1 VAHDVFICHS
11 SEDKTLANAA
21 CAKLEAAGIRCWIAP
36 RDPLPGI
43 PYGRQ
48 LVSAIETSGII
59 LLIFSGHANR
69 SEHILRELELASD
82 RGKIVVPY
90 RIEDVKPT
98 GDLEY
103 YIRNVHWLDAMT
115 EPVETRLDELVGLVG
130 KVLATVPG
138 HTTPSAPAPLP
149 AAAPVAARERKPAAG
164 RGGLIA
170 GVIGLVAALAFGAYA
185 YVSGSHKNASAPVA
199 PPTTAAVAAQATAKP
214 APAAPSAAAKP
225 PAAAPAPAAAPTA
238 RIVYVE
244 KPAAP
249 APAAKP
255 SVHIVET
262 AKPVATA
269 PPATIAATPA
279 AAAPA
284 AVAVAPAAAPAAAQ
298 SSDFDS
304 DLRRLL
310 SAASTHFADVKGT
323 PRTIRGE
330 QQYAYTAGVAGLDFC
345 FIHQNAAGVLASTSC
360 RIYNGPDPDVAQ
372 TAYKKYAG
380 LIGAFASASGGTARE
395 RPRPAGGGFV
405 TGYTTGAG
413 RVRVVLFTNDGQSNV
428 SLWGDA
434 PP

>member
-59 LLIFSGHANR
+59 LLIFSGNANR

-115 EPVETRLDELVGLVG
+115 GPVEARLDELVVLVSR
-130 KVLATVPG
+130 VLETVPG
-138 HTTPSAPAPLP
+138 RAMPATPATPIIESAVA
-149 AAAPVAARERKPAAG
+149 AAAPSPAASQRAAG
-164 RGGLIA
+164 RGGMIFGA
-170 GVIGLVAALAFGAYA
+170 IGLVVALAAGAFAYA
-185 YVSGSHKNASAPVA
+185 TMNSHSAAIAPPPATAAPTAAAVATVA
-199 PPTTAAVAAQATAKP
+199 PKPVAAVAAP
-214 APAAPSAAAKP
+214 VHPAAE
-225 PAAAPAPAAAPTA
+225 PTA

-244 KPAAP
+244 KPAAA

-255 SVHIVET
+255 SAHVAVAEV
-262 AKPVATA
+262 AKPAAPVVHEAVATSAPVALA
-269 PPATIAATPA
+269 PPPA
-279 AAAPA
+279 AA
-284 AVAVAPAAAPAAAQ
+284 VAQSAGGDSELRGLLTAAAG
-298 SSDFDS
+298 
-304 DLRRLL
+304 
-310 SAASTHFADVKGT
+310 HFADVKG
-323 PRTIRGE
+323 RERDVRGE
-330 QQYAYTAGVAGLDFC
+330 SEYVMRGGVSGLTNCVIHPDKSGALTSSSCRVYLGDDADAAQSAYAAWSAKLNTLATAAGTATAVHPRKDGEATWYTA
-345 FIHQNAAGVLASTSC
+345 
-360 RIYNGPDPDVAQ
+360 
-372 TAYKKYAG
+372 
-380 LIGAFASASGGTARE
+380 
-395 RPRPAGGGFV
+395 AGG
-405 TGYTTGAG
+405 A
-413 RVRVVLFTNDGQSNV
+413 RLRVVRLLTPQNQSNV
-428 SLWGDA
+428 ILWADA